1 MEEKEYDIPIRWESY
16 KRYKVTA
23 NTLEEAVLKALKQF
37 LSEYDYRYIRDSF
50 EIDEI
55 VYEEYENES
64 FDIHRVYKKL

>member
-16 KRYKVTA
+16 ERYKVTA

-37 LSEYDYRYIRDSF
+37 LSEYDDRYIQDSF

-55 VYEEYENES
+55 IYEETDES
-64 FDIHRVYKKL
+64 FDIHKIYKQL

>member
-16 KRYKVTA
+16 ERYKVTA

-37 LSEYDYRYIRDSF
+37 LSEYDCRYIQDSF